1 MKHFVDT
8 VDALLARI
16 ESRSNLATTSVLVGL
31 ILLLASSLYVMPRFE
46 VSYHGIGYRQLAEDP
61 FNFSKENPLQFRI
74 LTPLIAYILRIPSA
88 AYFCLPLFFAILFL
102 GAIYYWYR
110 KQHYSPA
117 EALGMSGLIAFSST
131 IFIPLISPGY
141 TDIVSYFLV
150 FLSFVTVTNK
160 KLFIPLFCAALFNHE
175 MALFLLPALF
185 AFSVFQSEDKLK
197 ECIMFVISAAV
208 SCAPYFFYRYYV
220 GQHANIEYNFEFYAS
235 MKNVQQ
241 NFKLVAR
248 LTPVGAFFAFKLYWF
263 IVLYFLS
270 QSIYKKKFDAF
281 LPVALLLLFTFLQLL
296 FAYDITRLFSIAFMA
311 ILLSADYLRTNAR
324 DGEFRYHVWTLIA
337 LNFFIPQYFVSQEG
351 LNDMFPPVVY
361 LFEYILK
368 LYI

>member
-1 MKHFVDT
+1 
-8 VDALLARI
+8 
-16 ESRSNLATTSVLVGL
+16 
-31 ILLLASSLYVMPRFE
+31 
-46 VSYHGIGYRQLAEDP
+46 
-61 FNFSKENPLQFRI
+61 
-74 LTPLIAYILRIPSA
+74 
-88 AYFCLPLFFAILFL
+88 
-102 GAIYYWYR
+102 
-110 KQHYSPA
+110 
-117 EALGMSGLIAFSST
+117 
-131 IFIPLISPGY
+131 
-141 TDIVSYFLV
+141 
-150 FLSFVTVTNK
+150 
-160 KLFIPLFCAALFNHE
+160 
-175 MALFLLPALF
+175 
-185 AFSVFQSEDKLK
+185 
-197 ECIMFVISAAV
+197 MFVISAAV